1 MFTGIVT
8 DQGEIIAAEERSSGR
23 YFKIATAYDA
33 QSIDIGAS
41 ISCNGCCLT
50 VTELSAAGEP
60 NWFAVEAWAEALEL
74 TNAAQWQVGSIINL
88 ERSLKHGD
96 EYGGHMVSGHV
107 DGMAEIVGVK
117 AEGDATRFTLK
128 APDALSKYIVPKGSV
143 TLDGTSLTVNDVN
156 GAIFDV
162 LIIRHTLEV
171 TTWGNLREGDQ
182 VNLEVDQIA
191 RYVVSI
197 VERQQ
202 TNSST

>member
-8 DQGEIIAAEERSSGR
+8 DQGEIIAAEDRASGR
-23 YFKIATAYDA
+23 AFKVATAYDV
-33 QSIDIGAS
+33 QGIDIGAS

-50 VTELSAAGEP
+50 VTELSAEGDA

-74 TNAAQWQVGSIINL
+74 TNAADWQLGTVINL

-107 DGMAEIVGVK
+107 DGLAKITKVLK
-117 AEGDATRFTLK
+117 EGDATRFTLK
-128 APDALSKYIVPKGSV
+128 APDSLAKFIVPKGSV
-143 TLDGTSLTVNDVN
+143 TLDGTSLTVNDVD
-156 GAIFDV
+156 GATFDV

-171 TTWGNLREGDQ
+171 TTWGQLVEGDG

-191 RYVVSI
+191 RYVVSLM
-197 VERQQ
+197 ERQQ
-202 TNSST
+202 TL

>member
-8 DQGEIIAAEERSSGR
+8 DQGKIITAEDRDSGR

-33 QSIDIGAS
+33 QGIDIGAS

-50 VTELSAAGEP
+50 VTELSAKGEP

-74 TNAAQWQVGSIINL
+74 TNAADWQVDTIINL

-107 DGMAEIVGVK
+107 DGQAQIIKVEQ
-117 AEGDATRFTLK
+117 EGDATRFTLK
-128 APDALSKYIVPKGSV
+128 APDALAKFIVPKGSV
-143 TLDGTSLTVNDVN
+143 TLDGTSLTVNGVE
-156 GAIFDV
+156 GATFDV

-171 TTWGNLREGDQ
+171 TTWGQMAVGDG

-191 RYVVSI
+191 RYVVSLM
-197 VERQQ
+197 ERQQ
-202 TNSST
+202 SL

>member
-8 DQGEIIAAEERSSGR
+8 DQGEIIAAEDRPSGR
-23 YFKIATAYDA
+23 YFKVSTTYDA
-33 QSIDIGAS
+33 QGIDIGAS

-50 VTELSAAGEP
+50 VTELSAKGEA

-74 TNAAQWQVGSIINL
+74 TNAANWQLGTIINL

-107 DGMAEIVGVK
+107 DGLAKITKVEQ
-117 AEGDATRFTLK
+117 EGDATRFTLK
-128 APDALSKYIVPKGSV
+128 APDNLAKFIVPKGSV
-143 TLDGTSLTVNDVN
+143 TLDGTSLTVNGVE
-156 GAIFDV
+156 GATFDV

-171 TTWGNLREGDQ
+171 TTWGKLGEGDG

-191 RYVVSI
+191 RYVVSLM
-197 VERQQ
+197 ERQQ
-202 TNSST
+202 SL

>member
-8 DQGEIIAAEERSSGR
+8 DQGEIIAAEDRPSGR
-23 YFKIATAYDA
+23 YFKVSTAYDA
-33 QSIDIGAS
+33 QGIDIGAS

-50 VTELSAAGEP
+50 VTELSAKGEA

-74 TNAAQWQVGSIINL
+74 TNAASWQLGTIINL

-107 DGMAEIVGVK
+107 DGLAKIIKVEQ
-117 AEGDATRFTLK
+117 EGDATRFTLK
-128 APDALSKYIVPKGSV
+128 APDNLAKFIVPKGSV
-143 TLDGTSLTVNDVN
+143 TLDGTSLTVNGVE
-156 GAIFDV
+156 GATFDV

-171 TTWGNLREGDQ
+171 TTWGKLGEGDG

-191 RYVVSI
+191 RYVVSLM
-197 VERQQ
+197 ERQQ
-202 TNSST
+202 SL

>member
-8 DQGEIIAAEERSSGR
+8 DQGEIIAAEDRPSGR

-33 QSIDIGAS
+33 QGIDIGAS

-50 VTELSAAGEP
+50 VTELSAKGEA
-60 NWFAVEAWAEALEL
+60 NWFAVEAWAEALDL
-74 TNAAQWQVGSIINL
+74 TNAANWQLGTIINL

-107 DGMAEIVGVK
+107 DGLAKIIKVEQ
-117 AEGDATRFTLK
+117 EGDATRFTLK
-128 APDALSKYIVPKGSV
+128 APDNLAKFIVPKGSV
-143 TLDGTSLTVNDVN
+143 TLDGTSLTVNGVAD
-156 GAIFDV
+156 ATFDV

-171 TTWGNLREGDQ
+171 TTWGKLGEGDG

-191 RYVVSI
+191 RYVVSLM
-197 VERQQ
+197 ERQQ
-202 TNSST
+202 SL

>member
-8 DQGEIIAAEERSSGR
+8 DQGEIIAAEDRPSGR
-23 YFKIATAYDA
+23 HFKVATAYDA

-50 VTELSAAGEP
+50 VTELSAKGEAD
-60 NWFAVEAWAEALEL
+60 WFAVEAWAEALEL
-74 TNAAQWQVGSIINL
+74 TNAANWQVGTIINL

-107 DGMAEIVGVK
+107 DGQAKIIRVEQ
-117 AEGDATRFTLK
+117 EGDAKRFTLK
-128 APDALSKYIVPKGSV
+128 APDNLAKFIVPKGSV
-143 TLDGTSLTVNDVN
+143 TLDGTSLTVNGVE
-156 GAIFDV
+156 GATFDV

-171 TTWGNLREGDQ
+171 TTWGKLGEGDG

-191 RYVVSI
+191 RYVVSLM
-197 VERQQ
+197 ERQQ
-202 TNSST
+202 SL